1 MIGLIL
7 PILIYLLSFPLK
19 TDLPGYVSTGFH
31 FVGGYNDAM
40 NTGIGEYRLFTAIAI
55 VIVIFCLFL
64 FSTQNLKKNIPV
76 LLTYCIF
83 SYVLFKQS
91 FVRSDLHILH
101 FFALLPAFIG
111 IAALFFEKH
120 SVFARTAVVS
130 ICLLCY
136 SIGISLNNYSN
147 PLNKSDYFVNLFSI
161 HNSGNFESKAP
172 LFVLPPEILDKIGSK
187 TVDVV
192 PGEHVLLYFNKLNY
206 NPRPVVLSYAAYTP
220 YLRSLN
226 YEKYT
231 GPTAPESLI
240 VSNQS
245 IDNRYAFSDDQKV
258 KFSLITD
265 YYCNA
270 EFQVQDFEYL
280 LFQRKSNNATITISP
295 PNEEILKIGEYYDL
309 KDTNKIYFIKMN
321 IEYSLLGKGLRFA
334 YKPFI
339 ISIIFTLE
347 DGSERRHRVV
357 IPIYKD
363 GIMVNPYIEK
373 EKDLFNFIT
382 GNRSAEKKIKS
393 FRFEVSSSTALL
405 NYVAVKS
412 YDENINLSVS
422 EISINRNSPQ

>member
-1 MIGLIL
+1 
-7 PILIYLLSFPLK
+7 
-19 TDLPGYVSTGFH
+19 
-31 FVGGYNDAM
+31 
-40 NTGIGEYRLFTAIAI
+40 
-55 VIVIFCLFL
+55 
-64 FSTQNLKKNIPV
+64 
-76 LLTYCIF
+76 
-83 SYVLFKQS
+83 
-91 FVRSDLHILH
+91 
-101 FFALLPAFIG
+101 
-111 IAALFFEKH
+111 
-120 SVFARTAVVS
+120 
-130 ICLLCY
+130 
-136 SIGISLNNYSN
+136 
-147 PLNKSDYFVNLFSI
+147 
-161 HNSGNFESKAP
+161 
-172 LFVLPPEILDKIGSK
+172 
-187 TVDVV
+187 
-192 PGEHVLLYFNKLNY
+192 
-206 NPRPVVLSYAAYTP
+206 
-220 YLRSLN
+220 
-226 YEKYT
+226 
-231 GPTAPESLI
+231 
-240 VSNQS
+240 
-245 IDNRYAFSDDQKV
+245 
-258 KFSLITD
+258 
-265 YYCNA
+265 
-270 EFQVQDFEYL
+270 VQDFEYL